1 MKKCIKNIFFILI
14 LIGAMFMFA
23 SPCYAGKYEK
33 HLSKG
38 ERESLCNQLKSQHMA
53 SLQGASSL
61 GGGIIPDNVLTSIYN
76 TTKNISDKTALLL
89 TMGHSLTCHAV
100 HAGKNSVE
108 IMGLTLFDYPDISVW
123 LCGAI
128 VYIVGFMMTLSIC
141 FYLADIAFKLG
152 FAVIMLPIG
161 IALWPFPVT
170 KDKLTIL
177 ISIILKNAAI
187 FAFLAITVSYALS
200 LVDTATNAKMDME
213 NDAVEAL
220 KEWGIDLNAMLSE
233 KAGFSWEEAGGMQ
246 KLFFMISNNMT
257 DLIAE
262 NFTLFSTYFLVILVA
277 LVYGF
282 KLIGATIPDYVD
294 KFFPDKAF
302 GSASPIHGSMTQ
314 AMDFVKKK
322 TVDPVASFAN
332 DVVST
337 QAGNVLK
344 GTGNLVAGKYNNQI
358 KNYWKNPGDI
368 SKDLAHS
375 VHKAGGSLAKGT
387 SSVLMGT
394 VGRIAL
400 NKSAREDLQ
409 NKINSKIDEGTD
421 YLDRKADSVAGSL
434 NNAAHK
440 VGDARRE
447 FVADVQEKFDNSAV
461 GKKVNQATAA
471 VQKAHSQVQ
480 SKYEKSLDAL
490 REKRKDISHTFN
502 EIKLVK
508 SMRNFRNGDE
518 EYREQ
523 LKADPSVDMDNLSD
537 KDYLKAYGFN
547 KTVDRKTNNIIQKRN
562 ERRDNINNAVTT
574 FRKNIDKVGVLAKSK
589 HDGKLKAAA
598 KWTGRMALKTLKPA
612 LAVADGLHRTANGA
626 ATLGLNVL
634 TTAGGGIAK
643 MTSTIAT
650 GAVLTPFNITEAVA
664 KTPSVIAEGALRAA
678 NVTKNAGHVKKAV
691 KSTVNFTGEVLS
703 QTGDQMGRNKR
714 K

>member
-322 TVDPVASFAN
+322 TVDPVASFAK

-409 NKINSKIDEGTD
+409 NKINTKIDEGTD

-490 REKRKDISHTFN
+490 REKRKDISHYLHN
-502 EIKLVK
+502 ETKLGRLAQQNK
-508 SMRNFRNGDE
+508 RFINGDE
-518 EYREQ
+518 EYRKQ
-523 LKADPSVDMDNLSD
+523 LEADLSVDMDNLSD
-537 KDYLKAYGFN
+537 KDYRKAYGFN
-547 KTVDRKTNNIIQKRN
+547 KAVDRKVNNFIQASN
-562 ERRDNINNAVTT
+562 EIRDSINQPLSN
-574 FRKNIDKVGVLAKSK
+574 FRKSID
-589 HDGKLKAAA
+589 
-598 KWTGRMALKTLKPA
+598 
-612 LAVADGLHRTANGA
+612 
-626 ATLGLNVL
+626 
-634 TTAGGGIAK
+634 
-643 MTSTIAT
+643 
-650 GAVLTPFNITEAVA
+650 
-664 KTPSVIAEGALRAA
+664 
-678 NVTKNAGHVKKAV
+678 
-691 KSTVNFTGEVLS
+691 
-703 QTGDQMGRNKR
+703 
-714 K
+714 